1 MLIVVSNLKG
11 GSGKTTWAC
20 EIAGYFEMPLI
31 DLDPQGDASIWA
43 RTKERP
49 HSAPHPNRAAAELA
63 TARREPTWFVAD
75 CPPAESRTTV
85 TALEFANVVVVPVR
99 GGPQDLQ
106 GWGRMKTLLA
116 EVRQRNDCKVG
127 IIANA
132 MRPVRTLDDVLE
144 VLKAE
149 HKPRNGVY
157 YLGAVGLRQATTYA
171 YLEGETVSRDDGEA
185 GKQFGVVLE
194 QLRRLLR

>member
-20 EIAGYFEMPLI
+20 EIAGHFGYSII

-43 RTKERP
+43 RTKER
-49 HSAPHPNRAAAELA
+49 HYSAPHPNRAAAELA
-63 TARREPTWFVAD
+63 AARQSLAWVVAD
-75 CPPAESRTTV
+75 CPPAESKITV

-106 GWGRMKTLLA
+106 GWGRMKTLLE

-132 MRPVRTLDDVLE
+132 MRPVGTLDDVLE

-149 HKPRNGVY
+149 HRPRDGVY

-171 YLEGETVSRDDGEA
+171 YLEGETVSQRSGEA
-185 GKQFGVVLE
+185 GAEFVSVLE
-194 QLRRLLR
+194 QLRKLTR

>member
-20 EIAGYFEMPLI
+20 EIAGHFGFPLI

-49 HSAPHPNRAAAELA
+49 YTAPHPNRAAAELA
-63 TARREPTWFVAD
+63 AARQAMVWVVAD
-75 CPPAESRTTV
+75 CPPAESKTTV
-85 TALEFANVVVVPVR
+85 TALEFANLVVVPVR

-106 GWGRMKTLLA
+106 GWGRMKTLLE

-132 MRPVRTLDDVLE
+132 MRPVGTLDDVLE

-149 HKPRNGVY
+149 HKPRAGIH
-157 YLGAVGLRQATTYA
+157 YLGSVGLRQAATYA
-171 YLEGETVSRDDGEA
+171 YLEGDTVSRRAGEA
-185 GKQFGVVLE
+185 AAEFSSVLE
-194 QLRRLLR
+194 QLRRLIR